1 MKIYRAS
8 GGTEK
13 RIACPSDNQRRK
25 GIGGKKN
32 IE

>member
-1 MKIYRAS
+1 MIYRAS

-13 RIACPSDNQRRK
+13 RAACPSYNQRRRRM
-25 GIGGKKN
+25 GGRKD